1 MIYNKP
7 PLSFP
12 QQADQLLKRGLIAD
26 RDDLIHKLQQ
36 VSYYRLSGYWFPF
49 RKFPDD
55 HFKKDTHFK
64 TIWNR
69 YVFDRQL
76 RLLVLDGIE
85 RIEISLRTNI
95 TYILGHETGPFGYTE
110 NSNLPNLQPDKH
122 ALFLEEIQKEYSR
135 SKETFVSHFQTKY
148 GDEHDVLP
156 IWMVTELIS
165 FGTLFTMYRGAKKV
179 TVKTIA
185 KKYKLSEKVLVSWLG
200 SLNTV
205 RNICAHH
212 SRFWNRELG
221 YKPMIPNKDQTWKR
235 PVVIKTNRIFVIL
248 CIIRYMLNFIAP
260 QSNWQDRLLDLLDRY
275 PEIPKNEMGFP
286 DNWRSIAFWKN
297 QDILLKEETK

>member
-95 TYILGHETGPFGYTE
+95 TYILGHETVP
-110 NSNLPNLQPDKH
+110 LD
-122 ALFLEEIQKEYSR
+122 IQKTVIS
-135 SKETFVSHFQTKY
+135 
-148 GDEHDVLP
+148 P
-156 IWMVTELIS
+156 I
-165 FGTLFTMYRGAKKV
+165 Y
-179 TVKTIA
+179 
-185 KKYKLSEKVLVSWLG
+185 
-200 SLNTV
+200 
-205 RNICAHH
+205 
-212 SRFWNRELG
+212 
-221 YKPMIPNKDQTWKR
+221 
-235 PVVIKTNRIFVIL
+235 NRIN
-248 CIIRYMLNFIAP
+248 MLFFGRN
-260 QSNWQDRLLDLLDRY
+260 
-275 PEIPKNEMGFP
+275 
-286 DNWRSIAFWKN
+286 
-297 QDILLKEETK
+297 TKRVFKK